1 MLDTLSW
8 PLLSVFVPTFFLTSV
23 SPGLCMTLALS
34 LGMTLGL
41 RRSLWMMAGEL
52 LGVALVSVSAVLG
65 VAAVMLAWPG
75 FFSAFK
81 LAGGLYLCWLG
92 WRNWRARPQLEM
104 GTSSGLPLTRRGL
117 VAQGFITAAANPKG
131 WAFCV
136 ALLPPFIDP
145 ARSLWPQLTVL
156 VGLILLIELSCLLLY
171 AQGGRAL
178 RGWLTRSGHLSMLN
192 RVTGALLLGV
202 GVWLALG

>member
-34 LGMTLGL
+34 LGMSLGV
-41 RRSLWMMAGEL
+41 RGSLWMMAGEL

-65 VAAVMLAWPG
+65 VAAIMLTWPG
-75 FFSAFK
+75 LFTAFK
-81 LAGGLYLCWLG
+81 LAGGCYLIWLG
-92 WRNWRARPQLEM
+92 WRSWRAPPQLELTAA
-104 GTSSGLPLTRRGL
+104 GGLPRTRGGL
-117 VAQGFITAAANPKG
+117 AAQGFITAAANPKG
-131 WAFCV
+131 WAFCI

-145 ARSLWPQLTVL
+145 ARALWPQLTVL
-156 VGLILLIELSCLLLY
+156 VGLILLIELACLLLY
-171 AQGGRAL
+171 ARGGRAL